1 MNLSLLVPETT
12 DITDHIA
19 DLWQCV
25 VRQDAQVVVETGTAR
40 GDSAR
45 IWAAALTLTGGKLW
59 SIDKDSLIGA
69 WGDTFKR
76 QYPQHT
82 FLTGDSATIPWDLP
96 IDILFLDSDHH
107 YDHVLAELRHFAPWM
122 RKGSTIFVHD
132 SDHEAGDAP
141 GLYFSLGGNVVEAVQ
156 RFTRPHRLRWIH
168 HPGQWGMIEIP
179 ITKALT

>member
-1 MNLSLLVPETT
+1 MNLSLLVQETT

-19 DLWQCV
+19 TLWECV
-25 VRQDAQVVVETGTAR
+25 MRQDAQVVVETGTAR

-45 IWAAALTLTGGKLW
+45 IWAAALALTGGKLW
-59 SIDKDSLIGA
+59 SIDIESPAAGWEDAFHL
-69 WGDTFKR
+69 

-82 FLTGDSATIPWDLP
+82 LLKGDSTTMPWDLP

-107 YDHVLAELRHFAPWM
+107 YKHVLAELHHFAPWL

-132 SDHEAGDAP
+132 SNHAEGDAP
-141 GLYFSLGGNVVEAVQ
+141 APYLSLGANVTEAVQ
-156 RFTRPHRLRWIH
+156 TFTRPHKLRWVH